1 MLGKSNDTLK
11 AQVLDVLL
19 CLCLYGHD
27 RTGGASKLLTG
38 ARPHKSEIPIFQYT
52 YLSYLREVCRL
63 RFRYCIVGNQLLMG
77 LQSDNSENRDIL
89 Y

>member
-19 CLCLYGHD
+19 YLCLYGHD

-38 ARPHKSEIPIFQYT
+38 ARPHKSEIPIIQYT
-52 YLSYLREVCRL
+52 YLREVCRL
-63 RFRYCIVGNQLLMG
+63 RFRYCIVGIQLLMG